1 MPMGEFAHRLPKRTA
16 RGYAER
22 VPDDVGGKP
31 FPDGWEPDDDRGGAD
46 DDFASVVFDEDFV
59 RAAAIHEPS
68 AVERL
73 LAAAQARAEAEAARA
88 RAGAGAPDDELYDD
102 GYDPYRSARDP
113 DDLGGPGLP
122 GGAEAGPYGR
132 FGGVLRPYRGRARW
146 HRPIAWLMAV
156 IMGIG
161 MVALAF
167 SAVYRGASS
176 GREDKAPPPPATS
189 NVDNPSN
196 AAAPAQSPPAATEGR
211 PPVIGGAPSTE
222 GLVAPSPTASSSAP
236 GAQPASGTAA
246 PASAFASAPA
256 PASASADFG
265 APAVSASSRR

>member
-1 MPMGEFAHRLPKRTA
+1 M
-16 RGYAER
+16 
-22 VPDDVGGKP
+22 PDDVGGRP

-88 RAGAGAPDDELYDD
+88 RAGAGAPDDELFDD
-102 GYDPYRSARDP
+102 GYDPYRPGRDP

-189 NVDNPSN
+189 NVDNPTN
-196 AAAPAQSPPAATEGR
+196 AAAPSPPAAAGGR
-211 PPVIGGAPSTE
+211 PPVIGSAPGTE
-222 GLVAPSPTASSSAP
+222 GLTPPSATAPPSPP
-236 GAQPASGTAA
+236 GAQSASG
-246 PASAFASAPA
+246 SSVPA
-256 PASASADFG
+256 PALASADFG
-265 APAVSASSRR
+265 APAVSASSPR